1 MKRTRLDVLDSL
13 YNELNEDEDY
23 YETFLDDDDEELSR
37 QKFRIFHMKNLIFES
52 RQKELEKQ
60 KQRKLHRR
68 QKILEMTNHSRTS
81 QNRLTE
87 CSKSVQNQ
95 SNSNKKVIDKMFK
108 VKKYKNTEN
117 QFQIVHEDGS
127 SRIVT
132 SKTIFMIINNF
143 NKLLKG
149 KNNSIFEQLNNI
161 EFLQTHMS
169 SHNGL
174 NIERR
179 K

>member
-1 MKRTRLDVLDSL
+1 
-13 YNELNEDEDY
+13 
-23 YETFLDDDDEELSR
+23 
-37 QKFRIFHMKNLIFES
+37 
-52 RQKELEKQ
+52 
-60 KQRKLHRR
+60 
-68 QKILEMTNHSRTS
+68 
-81 QNRLTE
+81 
-87 CSKSVQNQ
+87 
-95 SNSNKKVIDKMFK
+95 MFK

-117 QFQIVHEDGS
+117 QYQIVHEDGS

>member
-1 MKRTRLDVLDSL
+1 
-13 YNELNEDEDY
+13 
-23 YETFLDDDDEELSR
+23 
-37 QKFRIFHMKNLIFES
+37 
-52 RQKELEKQ
+52 
-60 KQRKLHRR
+60 
-68 QKILEMTNHSRTS
+68 
-81 QNRLTE
+81 
-87 CSKSVQNQ
+87 
-95 SNSNKKVIDKMFK
+95 
-108 VKKYKNTEN
+108 
-117 QFQIVHEDGS
+117 
-127 SRIVT
+127 
-132 SKTIFMIINNF
+132 MIINNF